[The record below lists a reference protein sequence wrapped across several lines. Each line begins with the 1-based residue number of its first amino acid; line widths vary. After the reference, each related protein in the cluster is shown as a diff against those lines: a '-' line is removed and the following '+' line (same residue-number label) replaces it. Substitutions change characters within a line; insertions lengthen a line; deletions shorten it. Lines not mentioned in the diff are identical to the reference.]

1 MVFETC
7 LKVALPFV
15 KCAWQL
21 CRWCY
26 AHVLIIILQQHHKES
41 PQKVSSRY
49 LYWFPRYTTFSVFMG
64 VNFSK
69 NWPSLVQSGP
79 MMAYFHQIRNPMKC
93 KTLNIS
99 RTNEGIL
106 MKLSVDLPHDIV
118 VKWWW
123 VHGCG
128 TICIVATPTL
138 PRAVLLSNTIQK
150 PWQKIK
156 IFQKFFLH
164 AIMGSQKLQK
174 HI

>member
-1 MVFETC
+1 MVFVTC
-7 LKVALPFV
+7 LKVALPFI
-15 KCAWQL
+15 KWAWQL
-21 CRWCY
+21 YRWYY
-26 AHVLIIILQQHHKES
+26 AHVSIITLQPHHKKS
-41 PQKVSSRY
+41 LQKVLSRY
-49 LYWFPRYTTFSVFMG
+49 LSWFSGYSMFSVFMG

-93 KTLNIS
+93 KMLNIS

-106 MKLSVDLPHDIV
+106 MKLSVDLPHDVV

-123 VHGCG
+123 MHGRG

-156 IFQKFFLH
+156 IFQKFFFH